1 MIYFVTGRRELFE
14 FPDVKYK
21 CISVEES
28 LRILEPIQVV
38 GLDTETTGTE
48 IWQGK
53 LLTLQ
58 LGNKE
63 NQVVI
68 DCMTTDVKQYK
79 DYLESDRLFIIHNAK
94 FDLRWLYKEGIV
106 VNEF

>member
-1 MIYFVTGRRELFE
+1 MMIYFVTGQRELFE
-14 FPDVKYK
+14 FPDAKYK

-28 LRILEPIQVV
+28 LKILEPLRVV

-48 IWQGK
+48 IWQGR

-68 DCMTTDVKQYK
+68 DCMTIDVKQYK
-79 DYLESDRLFIIHNAK
+79 DYLESDRLFIIHNAS
-94 FDLRWLYKEGIV
+94 LI
-106 VNEF
+106 

>member
-1 MIYFVTGRRELFE
+1 MIYFVTGQRELFE
-14 FPDVKYK
+14 FPDAKYK

-28 LRILEPIQVV
+28 LRILEPLRVV

-48 IWQGK
+48 IWQGR

-63 NQVVI
+63 NQVVF
-68 DCMTTDVKQYK
+68 DWTTILAEEKEAYK
-79 DYLESDRLFIIHNAK
+79 NFMESDKLFVGHNLII
-94 FDLRWLYKEGIV
+94 
-106 VNEF
+106 